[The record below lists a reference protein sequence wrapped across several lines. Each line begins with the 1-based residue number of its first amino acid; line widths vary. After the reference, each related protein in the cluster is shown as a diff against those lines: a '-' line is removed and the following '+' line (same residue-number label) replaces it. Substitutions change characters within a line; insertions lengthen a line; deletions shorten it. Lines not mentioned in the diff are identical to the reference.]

1 MIAIVT
7 SVLAVGLTVVS
18 VLFEQSD
25 TFVLAT
31 GFILLLSATV
41 SGVMNLFRSRAVS
54 ARIAANKL
62 ALQLHEKALEE
73 HTIVSI
79 TGHDG
84 KVIEV
89 NQNFCETF
97 GYAVHE
103 LSLIHI

>member
-1 MIAIVT
+1 MKTIIADYKHSRARDIWFVIAIVT

-73 HTIVSI
+73 HT
-79 TGHDG
+79 
-84 KVIEV
+84 
-89 NQNFCETF
+89 
-97 GYAVHE
+97 